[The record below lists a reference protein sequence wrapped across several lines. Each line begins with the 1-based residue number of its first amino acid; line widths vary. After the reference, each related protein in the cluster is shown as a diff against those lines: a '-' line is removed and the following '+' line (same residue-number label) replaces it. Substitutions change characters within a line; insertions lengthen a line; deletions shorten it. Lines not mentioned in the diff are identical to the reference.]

1 MESLVETASGDF
13 FGILKV
19 ATELVSL
26 LDKGADRLLPD
37 RIVDVVKLHSKVA
50 AGVAWLPTGFDL
62 AASGANV
69 WTMYVRINNKLGL
82 QIKKNVLKTV
92 GSGVTA
98 NLSSYLAMMLASEG
112 IKATGIGYVP
122 AAIMETAALYALN
135 ITSGWVYLKA
145 LLFLAKKQGV
155 NLNTGDL
162 GSAVKEVMKESNVIE
177 DFMNKVIAYKSDKK
191 KA

>member
-1 MESLVETASGDF
+1 MESLVETANGDF

-82 QIKKNVLKTV
+82 QIKKNVL
-92 GSGVTA
+92 A
-98 NLSSYLAMMLASEG
+98 
-112 IKATGIGYVP
+112 
-122 AAIMETAALYALN
+122 
-135 ITSGWVYLKA
+135 
-145 LLFLAKKQGV
+145 F
-155 NLNTGDL
+155 
-162 GSAVKEVMKESNVIE
+162 
-177 DFMNKVIAYKSDKK
+177 IAFPCL
-191 KA
+191 